1 MNNSTII
8 RHKLNNLCDVH
19 VILILGIKIIKV
31 QFLVERACGVLTTNY
46 LPTSCSDE
54 TRQRDNKQQNID
66 NTFLERNKTNFKV
79 KRYR

>member
-31 QFLVERACGVLTTNY
+31 QFLVERACGVPVLTVLLTIY
-46 LPTSCSDE
+46 LHHHVP
-54 TRQRDNKQQNID
+54 TRQRDNETIN
-66 NTFLERNKTNFKV
+66 NKTSITPF
-79 KRYR
+79 

>member
-31 QFLVERACGVLTTNY
+31 QFLVERACGVLTTTVTIY
-46 LPTSCSDE
+46 LHHVP
-54 TRQRDNKQQNID
+54 TRQRDNETIN
-66 NTFLERNKTNFKV
+66 NKTSITPF
-79 KRYR
+79 